1 MNTGMYTKERRISMK
16 KVVIMFEWKSA
27 DYYGPE
33 PVLVCEQYHA
43 GKIIN
48 LLNEI
53 DQGDELLDLM
63 KEFGLRIPHWVEKG
77 IELNPFAG
85 KVYSFYAVEV
95 PFKN

>member
-1 MNTGMYTKERRISMK
+1 MK

-53 DQGDELLDLM
+53 DQGDELLALM
-63 KEFGLRIPHWVEKG
+63 KEFGLRIPYWVEKEIEKNPSAG
-77 IELNPFAG
+77 IIC
-85 KVYSFYAVEV
+85 SFYAVEV

>member
-1 MNTGMYTKERRISMK
+1 MK
-16 KVVIMFEWKSA
+16 KVVIMFKWKNHI
-27 DYYGPE
+27 YYGPE

-53 DQGDELLDLM
+53 DQGDELLALM

-77 IELNPFAG
+77 IKNNPFAG
-85 KVYSFYAVEV
+85 RVKVYSFYAVEV